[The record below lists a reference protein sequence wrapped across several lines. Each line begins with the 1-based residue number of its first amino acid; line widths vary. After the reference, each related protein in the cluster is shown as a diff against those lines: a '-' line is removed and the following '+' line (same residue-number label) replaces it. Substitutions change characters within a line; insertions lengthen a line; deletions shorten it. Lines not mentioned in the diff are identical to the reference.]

1 MDREGA
7 TSTRNDVERPS
18 SDRLNRALIWLAV
31 ILAAIAV
38 AMVLDVISDPG
49 GENEAMRN
57 SEATSVA
64 LQSTVPPVSTVAPSP
79 VPVTPPPC
87 EPPHD
92 WMVYTVQEGNTLYS
106 LAERYDSDI
115 DSLKRVNCLEGNTIY
130 VNQDLYVPD
139 PNAHAALAAS
149 EPAEMETSQ
158 SPSAVDVR
166 EGFPDR
172 FVNIILLGSD
182 KREASSTWR
191 TDTMILLSID
201 TEGEFVR
208 LLSIP
213 RDLWVDIPGHGYDR
227 INTADLWGELTEEGG
242 GPDLVK
248 RTVQQALGIPVH
260 YYVRVDFDG
269 FMKIIDAIGG
279 LDIDVE
285 CPLSDIELEAGM
297 HHMDGEDALLYARSR
312 ITTSDF
318 DRSRRQR
325 KLLMAL
331 WEQGLDADIIPRLPA
346 LWMAMKD
353 AFETDLP
360 LDQVINLAYA
370 GLQLRPNRIMSQS
383 IGPWQVQNW
392 ITPQGAAVLVPIDE
406 AITEMLNSF
415 YSPPNLAFLEKI
427 GRTRVQILNGS
438 QVPDA
443 EQLAASTLH
452 WAGFQVSSSDLTNS
466 LDYSGMQILV
476 HDADMDVA
484 EAAAQ
489 LLDAPRSAIRY
500 ELDPTSQADISI
512 ILGWDYDPCAGN

>member
-1 MDREGA
+1 MDPEGA
-7 TSTRNDVERPS
+7 TSMRNGVERRS
-18 SDRLNRALIWLAV
+18 ADRLNQALIWLAV
-31 ILAAIAV
+31 ILTAV
-38 AMVLDVISDPG
+38 AVALVLDVISHPSS
-49 GENEAMRN
+49 ETAAMRS
-57 SEATSVA
+57 SEETSVA
-64 LQSTVPPVSTVAPSP
+64 LQSTPQPVATATPSP
-79 VPVTPPPC
+79 PPVTPPPC
-87 EPPHD
+87 EAPPD
-92 WMVYTVQEGNTLYS
+92 WMVYTVQEGDTLYS

-115 DSLKRVNCLEGNTIY
+115 DSIKRVNCLEGNTIY
-130 VNQDLYVPD
+130 VNQNLSVPD
-139 PNAHAALAAS
+139 PNANVALGGS
-149 EPAEMETSQ
+149 EPADMDTSQ

-166 EGFPDR
+166 QGFPEH

-191 TDTMILLSID
+191 TDTMILLSVD

-248 RTVQQALGIPVH
+248 RTIQQNLGIPIH

-269 FMKIIDAIGG
+269 FIKIIDAIGG

-353 AFETDLP
+353 TFQTDLP
-360 LDQVINLAYA
+360 LDQVISLAYV

-406 AITEMLNSF
+406 AIQEMLNSF
-415 YSPPNLAFLEKI
+415 YSPPNLEFLEKI

-438 QVPDA
+438 QIPDA

-452 WAGFQVSSSDLTNS
+452 WAGFQVSSSDLSNS
-466 LDYSGMQILV
+466 RDYSGMQIFV
-476 HDADMDVA
+476 HNAAMDVA

-489 LLDAPRSAIRY
+489 LLDAPPSAIQY
-500 ELDPTSQADISI
+500 ESDPSSQADISI
-512 ILGWDYDPCAGN
+512 ILGWDYDPCDGN